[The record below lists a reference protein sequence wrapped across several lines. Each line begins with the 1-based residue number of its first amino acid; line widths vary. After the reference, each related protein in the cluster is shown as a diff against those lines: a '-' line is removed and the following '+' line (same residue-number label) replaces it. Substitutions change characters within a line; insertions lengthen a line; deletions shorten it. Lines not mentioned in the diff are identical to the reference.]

1 LAFRTYIYVLLRLAA
16 IPDPFYIPASSFN
29 TGTGFDNTKNSRI
42 ERHGRQPRNRRC
54 KRCAGRGVM
63 SVGLE
68 LKICPMSARAAFA
81 FVGFATGTPAN
92 SSLALMCHV
101 L

>member
-1 LAFRTYIYVLLRLAA
+1 
-16 IPDPFYIPASSFN
+16 
-29 TGTGFDNTKNSRI
+29 
-42 ERHGRQPRNRRC
+42 
-54 KRCAGRGVM
+54 VM